1 MEFCL
6 GCRYI
11 ICMLK
16 EVLGKVDE
24 NRIDCLEE
32 CLVLV
37 KIKFGR
43 IGK

>member
-16 EVLGKVDE
+16 EVLRKVDE
-24 NRIDCLEE
+24 NRIDSLEE